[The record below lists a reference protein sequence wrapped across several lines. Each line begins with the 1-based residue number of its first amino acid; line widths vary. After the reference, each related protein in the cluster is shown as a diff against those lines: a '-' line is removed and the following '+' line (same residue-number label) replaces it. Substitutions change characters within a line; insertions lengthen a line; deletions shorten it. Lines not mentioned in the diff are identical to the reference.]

1 MKDLTNLLFE
11 THAFNIA
18 KENEP
23 FWYTSGKIG
32 PYFVNAEFFYGSDAD
47 SKNLLNFIDN
57 ELENESKENIPNHI
71 FTKVLN
77 HYNTN
82 NIYKTTI
89 DTMVEYIKK
98 HIDTNSIDYISGGE
112 RRDWF
117 FSNMVAYLLNK
128 PHVTIYKDLTTVESS
143 FDFTKNIIIS
153 KIENKNF
160 LHVADLL
167 NQSASFTRA
176 WIPAIENLGSKIK
189 HALFVIDRMD
199 GGTQVLTDCNVTVHS
214 LIKINDDLFLKALEL
229 NIINEKQLE
238 ILREFKKDQ
247 MASMKKFLVDHPEFI
262 ENSLNSDNPK
272 TAKRAKLLIEQD
284 IYGLGLNNK

>member
-18 KENEP
+18 KENKP

-32 PYFVNAEFFYGSDAD
+32 PYFVNAEFFYGSDTD
-47 SKNLLNFIDN
+47 SKELLNFIDN
-57 ELENESKENIPNHI
+57 ELSNESKENIPNNI
-71 FTKVLN
+71 FQKVLS

-82 NIYKTTI
+82 EIYKTTI
-89 DTMVEYIKK
+89 DTMVEYIKSN
-98 HIDTNSIDYISGGE
+98 IDLNSIDYISGGE

-117 FSNMVAYLLNK
+117 FSNMIAYILNK
-128 PHVTIYKDLTTVESS
+128 PHITIYKDLTTIESNY
-143 FDFTKNIIIS
+143 DFTKNNAVS

-160 LHVADLL
+160 LHIADLL

-199 GGTQVLTDCNVTVHS
+199 GGTQVLTDCGVKVHS
-214 LIKINDDLFLKALEL
+214 LIKINDDLFLKALDL
-229 NIINEKQLE
+229 NIINEKQLH

-247 MASMKKFLVDHPEFI
+247 MASMKQFLIDHPEFL
-262 ENSLNSDNPK
+262 EESLKSDNPK
-272 TAKRAKLLIEQD
+272 TAKRAKMLVDQNL
-284 IYGLGLNNK
+284 YGLN

>member
-47 SKNLLNFIDN
+47 SKDLLSFIDN

-82 NIYKTTI
+82 EIYKTTI
-89 DTMVEYIKK
+89 NTMLEYIKEN
-98 HIDTNSIDYISGGE
+98 IDINSIDYISGGE

-117 FSNMVAYLLNK
+117 FSNMIAYLLNK
-128 PHVTIYKDLTTVESS
+128 PHVTIYKDLSTIESN
-143 FDFTKNIIIS
+143 FDFTENTPVQ

-199 GGTQVLTDCNVTVHS
+199 GGTQVLTDCGVAVHS
-214 LIKINDDLFLKALEL
+214 LIKINDDLFLKALDL
-229 NIINEKQLE
+229 NIINEKQLN

-247 MASMKKFLVDHPEFI
+247 MASMKQFLIEHPEFI
-262 ENSLNSDNPK
+262 EKSLKSDNAK
-272 TAKRAKLLIEQD
+272 TAKRAKLLVDQD
-284 IYGLGLNNK
+284 FYNLNSN